1 MSLWRSSSPPW
12 ADRRPR
18 CSTSPPLER
27 KANEGGMTLGLEG
40 CRLDAVL
47 IRRMRRPAV
56 HRDGRLGMT
65 LNGWGVAETLTH
77 GSHMSQESR
86 GFKVGSIA
94 RVGSKINS
102 PQKLREPLLSKVG
115 A

>member
-1 MSLWRSSSPPW
+1 VALIL
-12 ADRRPR
+12 AVV
-18 CSTSPPLER
+18 
-27 KANEGGMTLGLEG
+27 GGASATTLHITAAGAQDEQGGAGMMLGLEG

-56 HRDGRLGMT
+56 HRDGQLGMT

-77 GSHMSQESR
+77 GSHMSRESR

-94 RVGSKINS
+94 GVGSKINN
-102 PQKLREPLLSKVG
+102 P
-115 A
+115 

>member
-1 MSLWRSSSPPW
+1 M
-12 ADRRPR
+12 
-18 CSTSPPLER
+18 
-27 KANEGGMTLGLEG
+27 MLGLEG

-56 HRDGRLGMT
+56 HRDGQLGMT

-77 GSHMSQESR
+77 GSHMSRESR

-94 RVGSKINS
+94 GVGSKINS
-102 PQKLREPLLSKVG
+102 P
-115 A
+115 